1 MTPFTVS
8 PSSQS
13 YQSSTAIVGVHV
25 QTALPCLWKQK
36 RMERGSWTILL
47 YCIFKINYINYHA
60 HFWLKGSKQM
70 TGGVDEN
77 LKLFHGLT
85 PRRPWD
91 LQVGRVDSVF
101 TLLPFNFLLAVCGWP
116 SCGTVTPPLPAETQT
131 HTDCL
136 LPCTASEGRPMNAA
150 LIPAS
155 FKVQGS
161 SPIRSVYKSH
171 FYCVLLM
178 GSIWWNMCKHRRR
191 KKRWRC
197 SGRRRKNNSTAV
209 AMIIVHFHVDGE
221 EIIMFG

>member
-8 PSSQS
+8 PCSQS
-13 YQSSTAIVGVHV
+13 YWSSTAIVGVHV
-25 QTALPCLWKQK
+25 QAALPCLWKQK

-116 SCGTVTPPLPAETQT
+116 LCGSVTPPLPAETRRTLTVCCLALPAKAGRWMLLWFPPALKFKAHLLYAAFTKVILLCLIDGFYMVEHVQT
-131 HTDCL
+131 
-136 LPCTASEGRPMNAA
+136 
-150 LIPAS
+150 
-155 FKVQGS
+155 Q
-161 SPIRSVYKSH
+161 
-171 FYCVLLM
+171 
-178 GSIWWNMCKHRRR
+178 
-191 KKRWRC
+191 KKKKTVTLQWAEA
-197 SGRRRKNNSTAV
+197 KK
-209 AMIIVHFHVDGE
+209 
-221 EIIMFG
+221 